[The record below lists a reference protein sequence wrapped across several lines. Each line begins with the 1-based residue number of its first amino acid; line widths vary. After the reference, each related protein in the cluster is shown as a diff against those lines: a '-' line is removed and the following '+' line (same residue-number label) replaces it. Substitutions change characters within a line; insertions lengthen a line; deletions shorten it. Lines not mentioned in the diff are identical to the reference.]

1 MIFGN
6 GSTSKGKILKARNFH
21 KSYVILTPFQEVYPK
36 LFFVLWSFAKF
47 FPCRYF
53 WEISPLLLLLP
64 FEGIKQ
70 KKKLDCLKARK
81 LEKCVGWNTSQIG
94 VNQV

>member
-36 LFFVLWSFAKF
+36 LFFCQVFPLSIFLGNKSIAIAFAIRRNKAK
-47 FPCRYF
+47 
-53 WEISPLLLLLP
+53 E
-64 FEGIKQ
+64 
-70 KKKLDCLKARK
+70 KARLLK
-81 LEKCVGWNTSQIG
+81 S
-94 VNQV
+94 